1 LRRQKL
7 LSRSISAGIIKLGRD
22 SVASKVVRYAMRI
35 SARVSSGLNLLMATE
50 RAATTPAKLKGR
62 FKPQQFAPVSC
73 TGDCLSHHSEESR
86 LPQTLFRLFH
96 TDGAAHPLQGEDLVQ
111 RK

>member
-1 LRRQKL
+1 
-7 LSRSISAGIIKLGRD
+7 
-22 SVASKVVRYAMRI
+22 MRI
-35 SARVSSGLNLLMATE
+35 CARVSSGLNLLMATE

-86 LPQTLFRLFH
+86 LPQTLFH

-111 RK
+111 RKFAMNDRYSDEHSIVKVIMMLGNMKLELC